1 MVPQMLTE
9 YRIQGVGK
17 VSRGVEEDIGLF
29 SVVMVLC
36 LVCASILGRFL
47 EERTR
52 GEGFSRGNHRAGE
65 VLLRI
70 FFWD

>member
-29 SVVMVLC
+29 SVAMVLC

-47 EERTR
+47 EED
-52 GEGFSRGNHRAGE
+52 EGGG
-65 VLLRI
+65 I
-70 FFWD
+70 F